1 MTAATDQDH
10 MEHTDRMAPTEP
22 SGSENAEV
30 RRPMERG
37 DLRGELP
44 TPSPGVPGEAGAA
57 PQDGTP
63 GDRTGEADRDFAPAV
78 PSADADEYKAAA
90 GDDMGEPAAEIGDG
104 DPGRRWYARATG
116 EETGFEPPSR
126 GVPTKPADER
136 DARVSGGPV
145 RGGAGPATG
154 QGPGESVRTGEG
166 GAGPA
171 SEHGPDGSVRG
182 GSVRGA
188 DGPLPGHGSERGP
201 GGPGGSVRAGEG
213 ADGRVPGHGSG
224 GSVRDAEGVDGR
236 VPGHGPGRPARG
248 GEGPDAG
255 AKDEAPDRSRPVFG
269 MSADAGAKDQGSD
282 RGRPVFGKAA
292 DTGVK
297 DPASDRS
304 RPVFGRSADAGVK
317 EQGSGRS
324 RPVFG
329 TSADAGRADQAAG
342 QDRPGLRKSADAGA
356 EDEAPDRN
364 RSVLGKGADAGA
376 KDQTPDRRRPVFGRS
391 ADAGAEDQAPDRG
404 RPVSG
409 KSADAAGG
417 QRLRPPHRTPRQ
429 SGPSDEAAPRRRPD
443 TGPAADPGPG
453 THADPGAHPD
463 LGPGIDPDAESTE
476 TWDDGLIARRVTD
489 AAAAALAAERESA
502 TRALGGNPPVP
513 LAYDGPLRSRL
524 DALRELVGL
533 SRARLDKRTLAE
545 AGRVLDEAAARRKL
559 SGRHTVIAIAGAT
572 GSGKSQ
578 LFNALAGVAISET
591 GVRRPTTAAPIACS
605 WSDGA
610 AGLID
615 RLGIPGRLRRR
626 PVHNPETEAELRG
639 LVLVDLPD
647 HDSAALQHR
656 EQVDRILKLVDAVI
670 WVVDP
675 EKYADAVLHERY
687 LRPLAGHAE
696 VMFVVLNQVD
706 RLPGE
711 AADQVLDDLR
721 RLLDEDGVALGEHG
735 EPGATVLA
743 LSALTGEGVGELRE
757 ALGQFVAERGAA
769 ARRVAADVDAAAVEL
784 RPVYAAERRV
794 GLSEEAREEFA
805 ARLADAVGATA
816 AGDAAERAWLRNA
829 NRACGTPWLRLW
841 RWYQG
846 RGDSTTGR
854 HAVRAQADE
863 EATARQRVE
872 QAVRTVSDRASAGLP
887 GPWAQAVREAAVR
900 GSQGLSE
907 ALDELAARA
916 GLPPGRPPR
925 PGWWPAAVLV
935 QAAMTLL
942 QIVGG
947 LWLAGQ
953 IAGVMAPNL
962 GIPVLL
968 MVCGI
973 IGGPLVEWGCRMA
986 ARGPARRYGQ
996 EAERRLREAAAGCGR
1011 ARVLDPVAAELL
1023 RYREVREQYG
1033 RVARSG
1039 PGVRVG

>member
-1 MTAATDQDH
+1 M
-10 MEHTDRMAPTEP
+10 
-22 SGSENAEV
+22 
-30 RRPMERG
+30 
-37 DLRGELP
+37 
-44 TPSPGVPGEAGAA
+44 
-57 PQDGTP
+57 
-63 GDRTGEADRDFAPAV
+63 GDR
-78 PSADADEYKAAA
+78 
-90 GDDMGEPAAEIGDG
+90 
-104 DPGRRWYARATG
+104 
-116 EETGFEPPSR
+116 
-126 GVPTKPADER
+126 
-136 DARVSGGPV
+136 
-145 RGGAGPATG
+145 
-154 QGPGESVRTGEG
+154 
-166 GAGPA
+166 
-171 SEHGPDGSVRG
+171 
-182 GSVRGA
+182 
-188 DGPLPGHGSERGP
+188 
-201 GGPGGSVRAGEG
+201 
-213 ADGRVPGHGSG
+213 
-224 GSVRDAEGVDGR
+224 
-236 VPGHGPGRPARG
+236 GPGRPGLGKGAEA
-248 GEGPDAG
+248 EGPG
-255 AKDEAPDRSRPVFG
+255 RDR
-269 MSADAGAKDQGSD
+269 A
-282 RGRPVFGKAA
+282 
-292 DTGVK
+292 
-297 DPASDRS
+297 
-304 RPVFGRSADAGVK
+304 
-317 EQGSGRS
+317 
-324 RPVFG
+324 
-329 TSADAGRADQAAG
+329 
-342 QDRPGLRKSADAGA
+342 
-356 EDEAPDRN
+356 
-364 RSVLGKGADAGA
+364 VLGKGAEARVA
-376 KDQTPDRRRPVFGRS
+376 DQGVGRDRAALGQS
-391 ADAGAEDQAPDRG
+391 ADAG
-404 RPVSG
+404 
-409 KSADAAGG
+409 GG
-417 QRLRPPHRTPRQ
+417 QRSRPPHRTPRQ
-429 SGPSDEAAPRRRPD
+429 PGPSDEAAPRRTPG
-443 TGPAADPGPG
+443 TGTDADPG
-453 THADPGAHPD
+453 THADPGIH
-463 LGPGIDPDAESTE
+463 AEAGAGAGTDSTE

-489 AAAAALAAERESA
+489 AAAAALAAERETT
-502 TRALGGNPPVP
+502 TRVLGSNPPAP

-647 HDSAALQHR
+647 HDSAAVQHR

-675 EKYADAVLHERY
+675 EKYADAILHERY
-687 LRPLAGHAE
+687 LRPMAGHAE

-711 AADQVLDDLR
+711 AADQVLDDMR

-769 ARRVAADVDAAAVEL
+769 ARRVAADVDAAATEL
-784 RPVYAAERRV
+784 RSVYAAERRV
-794 GLSEEAREEFA
+794 GLSEEAREEFG

-816 AGDAAERAWLRNA
+816 AGEAAERAWLRNA

-846 RGDSTTGR
+846 RGDATTGR

-872 QAVRTVSDRASAGLP
+872 QAVRTVADRASAGLP

-962 GIPVLL
+962 GVPVLL
-968 MVCGI
+968 MLCGI

-1023 RYREVREQYG
+1023 RYREVREQYA
-1033 RVARSG
+1033 RVARTGS
-1039 PGVRVG
+1039 GVRVG